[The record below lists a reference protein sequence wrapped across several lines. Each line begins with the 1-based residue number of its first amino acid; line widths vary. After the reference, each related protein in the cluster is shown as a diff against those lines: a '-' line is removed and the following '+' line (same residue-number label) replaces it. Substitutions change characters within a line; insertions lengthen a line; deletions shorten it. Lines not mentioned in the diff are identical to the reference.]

1 MHEQENENTI
11 AHEELPE
18 GHSDPLISFLHR
30 IIRMAVRV
38 LAILMVFIIIF
49 SIADVMYVF
58 YQRLAAPPHF
68 LLEVNDIFQIFGT
81 VMVVLIAVE
90 IFINVRLYLGTDV
103 LPLRL
108 VIATA
113 LMAISRKVI
122 ILDLD
127 AITADYILGIAA
139 VTISL
144 GITYWLISK
153 KT

>member
-1 MHEQENENTI
+1 
-11 AHEELPE
+11 
-18 GHSDPLISFLHR
+18 
-30 IIRMAVRV
+30 
-38 LAILMVFIIIF
+38 MVFIIIF
-49 SIADVMYVF
+49 SIADVVYVF

-127 AITADYILGIAA
+127 TLTADCMIGIAA
-139 VTISL
+139 VSVSISV
-144 GITYWLISK
+144 GICYWLISK